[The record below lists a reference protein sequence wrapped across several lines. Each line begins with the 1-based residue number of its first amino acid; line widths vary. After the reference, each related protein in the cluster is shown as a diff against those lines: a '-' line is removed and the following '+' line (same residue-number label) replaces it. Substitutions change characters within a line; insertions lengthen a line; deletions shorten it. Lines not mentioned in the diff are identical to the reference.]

1 MEMFALS
8 VWTWIQSFF
17 FIFFKAFRY
26 DVLLFNPEIK
36 LDSRYMF
43 NIFDE
48 KREKNREKLCSTAVE
63 KKRVKELENGKSKAS
78 ICCMWCGACIWRK
91 KEEETSGFVILI
103 YLICTSLF
111 TSKYLLF
118 IRAAKDYFLYFHGK
132 RKSFFFSILSLYSSS
147 MLLLHRLPFLLK
159 CDLPTTSQQSF

>member
-1 MEMFALS
+1 MHCRKHYQDIILEKKWKTELLLVLCFAFSFESNGSRSIKRSFVEMFALL
-8 VWTWIQSFF
+8 VWTWFQSYFF

-43 NIFDE
+43 NIFVE
-48 KREKNREKLCSTAVE
+48 KREKNREKLCSTAMK

-111 TSKYLLF
+111 H
-118 IRAAKDYFLYFHGK
+118 I
-132 RKSFFFSILSLYSSS
+132 
-147 MLLLHRLPFLLK
+147 
-159 CDLPTTSQQSF
+159 